1 MVKVIGF
8 LLILSSIKLM
18 QSIKANDFCYQI
30 SINNKIIINCEENN
44 HKYIYDCGHGLCAID
59 RYSCQSIKL
68 FSSVKNIEKNE
79 VIKTYIKNNFKLFT
93 SLIKDCKKSIKKYK
107 FNLIDVCLKRKD
119 CFKEHGFGIWS
130 ILMKPD
136 KCKCKGKYKY
146 KCNSDY
152 CASDK
157 RACDY
162 LRRPKKV
169 IAFKNC

>member
-1 MVKVIGF
+1 MFKVIGF

-18 QSIKANDFCYQI
+18 QSIKVNDFCYQI
-30 SINNKIIINCEENN
+30 SIKYKVIDCEENN
-44 HKYIYDCGHGLCAID
+44 KYNYDCGHGLCAID
-59 RYSCQSIKL
+59 RYSCQSLKL

-79 VIKTYIKNNFKLFT
+79 AKKSYIKNNFKLFM
-93 SLIKDCKKSIKKYK
+93 SLIKDCKKSLKKYK
-107 FNLIDVCLKRKD
+107 LNLIDVCLKRKD

-136 KCKCKGKYKY
+136 KCKCKGKYNY

-169 IAFKNC
+169 FAIKSC